1 MNSDPPSVAPSAVPI
16 DARNVRLIQ
25 FAARASVAVAA
36 LLIAAK
42 LIAWLL
48 TDSVGL
54 LSTLIDSLLDIGA
67 SLVNLIAIRHAL
79 TPADEEHRFGHGKA
93 EALAGLGQAAFVAG
107 SAAFLLFQAG
117 ERLLRPREL
126 AHIDIGIAVMVFSIT
141 VTLALV
147 VFQKYVAR
155 RTSSLAIGA
164 DSLHYET
171 DVLANLGV
179 IVSLVV
185 VSQFGWVVADP
196 LVAIAIVAYIFWGAW
211 TIGIRALHIL
221 MDRELPDADR
231 DKIRAIAKANPEVRG
246 VHDLKTRSSGS
257 HMFIQLHLE
266 LDGDMKLSDVHV
278 VSEDVMA
285 RIMAAYP
292 NAEVIVHEDPEGVIE
307 HRADYG

>member
-1 MNSDPPSVAPSAVPI
+1 M
-16 DARNVRLIQ
+16 RLIRL
-25 FAARASVAVAA
+25 AARASVAVAS

-42 LIAWLL
+42 LVAWTL

-54 LSTLIDSLLDIGA
+54 LSTLIDSLLDVGA

-107 SAAFLLFQAG
+107 SAAFLLVQAG
-117 ERLLRPREL
+117 ERLFRPRVL
-126 AHIDIGIAVMVFSIT
+126 ANIDIGIAVMVFSIV

-147 VFQKYVAR
+147 IFQKYVAR
-155 RTSSLAIGA
+155 RTKSLAIGA

-171 DVLANLGV
+171 DVLANAGV
-179 IVSLVV
+179 IVSLVLI
-185 VSQFGWVVADP
+185 SQFGWVMADP

-211 TIGIRALHIL
+211 SIGARALHIL

-231 DKIRAIAKANPEVRG
+231 DKIKAIARSDPAVRG

-257 HMFIQLHLE
+257 HVFIQLHLE
-266 LDGDMKLSDVHV
+266 LDGNMTLHDVHV
-278 VSEDVMA
+278 ISENVMK
-285 RIMAAYP
+285 RIMAVYP
-292 NAEVIVHEDPEGVIE
+292 NAEVIVHEDPEGIVE
-307 HRADYG
+307 QRAVYG